1 MIDLPA
7 IAQQILDTAWSQLE
21 DADYENH
28 ARVIIGND
36 MVFVDKEEFEE
47 LKAVVTND
55 RDLQDFEEIV
65 DVKKESNEE

>member
-28 ARVIIGND
+28 ARVIIGGD
-36 MVFVDKEEFEE
+36 MVLIDRDEFEE
-47 LKAVVTND
+47 LKQVVTND

-65 DVKKESNEE
+65 TIKEEDL

>member
-1 MIDLPA
+1 MIDYLPS

-36 MVFVDKEEFEE
+36 MVLVDKEEYEE
-47 LKAVVTND
+47 LKQIVTND
-55 RDLQDFEEIV
+55 RDLQSFEELV
-65 DVKKESNEE
+65 PSTVKSEQ